1 LARAAVVT
9 ISTRVSRG
17 EAEDESGPE
26 LARLCAAAGLEV
38 VSEVVS
44 DDRDAIT
51 TALKRLADQQNCRF
65 IFTTGGTGM
74 TNDDVTPEA
83 TRDVI
88 DREAPGFAETIRAE
102 SREHTPLGILTRG
115 VSGIRGRT
123 LIVNFPG
130 SPRAVRQSWPVVEP
144 TLKHAA
150 DTLER
155 S

>member
-1 LARAAVVT
+1 
-9 ISTRVSRG
+9 VSRG

-38 VSEVVS
+38 VAEVVS

-88 DREAPGFAETIRAE
+88 DREAPGFAETIRSE

>member
-1 LARAAVVT
+1 MARAAVVT
-9 ISTRVSRG
+9 VSTRVSRG
-17 EAEDESGPE
+17 EAEDESGPA
-26 LARLCAAAGLEV
+26 LAQLCAAAGLEV

-44 DDRDAIT
+44 DEREAIVT
-51 TALKRLADQQNCRF
+51 VLKRLADVENCRF

-88 DREAPGFAETIRAE
+88 DRDAPGFAETIRAE
-102 SREHTPLGILTRG
+102 SRDHTPLGILTRG
-115 VSGIRGRT
+115 ISGIRGRT